1 MKVSR
6 IDIRV
11 SCETK
16 EEWCGLA
23 KEKGL
28 TLTELIM
35 ESMASVHTGNVH
47 TEVKDAPIVH
57 TDVATD
63 VERNDKD
70 NKVREAIAKAEK
82 IKSSWKGPMFK
93 DSKLNKF

>member
-11 SCETK
+11 SPETK

-28 TLTELIM
+28 SLTELIM
-35 ESMASVHTGNVH
+35 EAMANVHTDTVH
-47 TEVKDAPIVH
+47 TEVKKSPLVH
-57 TDVATD
+57 TPVAT
-63 VERNDKD
+63 EK
-70 NKVREAIAKAEK
+70 KVKVKEV
-82 IKSSWKGPMFK
+82 IKEIESKWGGSMFK